1 MGSIDSLPAMKTNPK
16 VIFFTDFDGTITLQD
31 STLHGTLEMEDGD
44 ASLTADAAHRQRS
57 PSKDIYTFLFFT
69 DHLGFGAGER
79 SARNTAILEGKIT
92 FRDGFREM
100 LDSIDAPYDE
110 CINFLCQRVT
120 LDPHFTEFYNWAKD
134 NNVPVVVLSSGMVP
148 IIHALLIKLL
158 GHEPENIQIVANQV
172 ASRDGKD
179 INSKG
184 GWQIAFH
191 DDSHFGHD
199 KSLEIRP
206 YAAIPKSDRPIL
218 LYAGDGVSDISAARQ
233 TDLLFAKKG
242 HDLTII
248 CKRDNI
254 PYTTF
259 EDWSTI
265 LSTTRD
271 LLEGK
276 TTLDDVISAQKRDS
290 N

>member
-1 MGSIDSLPAMKTNPK
+1 
-16 VIFFTDFDGTITLQD
+16 
-31 STLHGTLEMEDGD
+31 
-44 ASLTADAAHRQRS
+44 
-57 PSKDIYTFLFFT
+57 
-69 DHLGFGAGER
+69 
-79 SARNTAILEGKIT
+79 
-92 FRDGFREM
+92 M
-100 LDSIDAPYDE
+100 LDSIDTPFDE
-110 CINFLCQRVT
+110 CVEFLCQRVT
-120 LDPHFTEFYNWAKD
+120 LDPHFTEFYNWAKN

-148 IIHALLIKLL
+148 IIHALLVKLL

-184 GWQIAFH
+184 GWQIDFH
-191 DDSHFGHD
+191 DNSHFGHD

-259 EDWSTI
+259 EDWSSI

-276 TTLDDVISAQKRDS
+276 TTLDDVIAAQKHD
-290 N
+290 NK

>member
-1 MGSIDSLPAMKTNPK
+1 MGSLDSLPAMKSEPK
-16 VIFFTDFDGTITLQD
+16 IIFFTDFDGTITLQD
-31 STLHGTLEMEDGD
+31 SNDHL
-44 ASLTADAAHRQRS
+44 
-57 PSKDIYTFLFFT
+57 T
-69 DHLGFGAGER
+69 DHLGFGAVER

-100 LDSIDAPYDE
+100 LDSIDTPFDE
-110 CINFLCQRVT
+110 CVEFLCQRVT
-120 LDPHFTEFYNWAKD
+120 LDPHFTEFYNWAKN

-148 IIHALLIKLL
+148 IIHALLVKLL

-184 GWQIAFH
+184 GWQIDFH
-191 DDSHFGHD
+191 DDRCVHFVAPSQSTALADARCLRTNSHFGHD

-259 EDWSTI
+259 EDWSSI

-276 TTLDDVISAQKRDS
+276 TTLDDVIAAQKHD
-290 N
+290 NK

>member
-1 MGSIDSLPAMKTNPK
+1 MGSLDSLPAMKSEPK
-16 VIFFTDFDGTITLQD
+16 IIFFTDFDGTITLQD
-31 STLHGTLEMEDGD
+31 SNDHL
-44 ASLTADAAHRQRS
+44 
-57 PSKDIYTFLFFT
+57 T
-69 DHLGFGAGER
+69 DHLGFGAVER
-79 SARNTAILEGKIT
+79 SARNTAILKGKIT

-100 LDSIDAPYDE
+100 LDSIDTPFDE
-110 CINFLCQRVT
+110 CVEFLCQRVT
-120 LDPHFTEFYNWAKD
+120 LDPHFTEFYNWAKN

-148 IIHALLIKLL
+148 IIHALLVKLL

-172 ASRDGKD
+172 TSRDGKD

-184 GWQIAFH
+184 GWQIDFH

-259 EDWSTI
+259 EDWSSI

-276 TTLDDVISAQKRDS
+276 TTLDDVIAAQKHD
-290 N
+290 NK

>member
-1 MGSIDSLPAMKTNPK
+1 MGSLDSLPAMKTQPR

-31 STLHGTLEMEDGD
+31 SNDK
-44 ASLTADAAHRQRS
+44 LTDN
-57 PSKDIYTFLFFT
+57 
-69 DHLGFGAGER
+69 LGFGPGER
-79 SARNTAILEGKIT
+79 SARNTAILEGRIS
-92 FRDGFREM
+92 FRDGFQEM
-100 LDSIDAPYDE
+100 LDSIDAPFDE
-110 CINFLCQRVT
+110 GVDFLCERGT

-148 IIHALLIKLL
+148 IIHALLVKLL
-158 GHEPENIQIVANQV
+158 GHEPENVQIVANQV
-172 ASRDGKD
+172 SSRDGKD

-184 GWQIAFH
+184 GWKIEFH

-206 YAAIPKSDRPIL
+206 YAALPKSDRPIL

-248 CKRDNI
+248 CKRDDV

-265 LSTTRD
+265 LSTTKE

-276 TTLDDVISAQKRDS
+276 TTVENVIEAQKHD
-290 N
+290 NN

>member
-1 MGSIDSLPAMKTNPK
+1 MGSLGSLPAMKSEPK

-31 STLHGTLEMEDGD
+31 SNDHL
-44 ASLTADAAHRQRS
+44 
-57 PSKDIYTFLFFT
+57 T
-69 DHLGFGAGER
+69 DHLGFGAIER
-79 SARNTAILEGKIT
+79 SARNAAILEGRMT

-100 LDSIDAPYDE
+100 LDSIDTPFNE
-110 CINFLCQRVT
+110 CVDFLCQRVT
-120 LDPHFTEFYNWAKD
+120 LDPHFTAFYRWAKE

-148 IIHALLIKLL
+148 IIHALFVKLL

-179 INSKG
+179 INSNG
-184 GWQIAFH
+184 GWQIDFH

-206 YAAIPKSDRPIL
+206 YAAIPKSERPIL

-248 CKRDNI
+248 CKRDDI

-265 LSTTRD
+265 LSTTKE

-276 TTLDDVISAQKRDS
+276 TTLDGVIAAQKRD
-290 N
+290 NN